1 MLLAFFNP
9 NSQTVNNN
17 SNIQKPTKTV
27 LKKKN
32 KQKENPNT
40 LIFKK
45 LTNKISNLRKDC
57 TFLLLEELGSAECS
71 NRSLETEDV
80 ETHHHAMPASTTH
93 PLFHLLHASSLP
105 QTWVQEDP
113 TQQSRF
119 CFQFFDDP
127 TRRTWLGG
135 SGFVRQRIFSVC
147 NNNFLS
153 LLSRFRGHMA
163 IPILACCNPFL
174 DHQAL
179 ACLLDL

>member
-1 MLLAFFNP
+1 MGKIARF
-9 NSQTVNNN
+9 SC
-17 SNIQKPTKTV
+17 
-27 LKKKN
+27 LKK
-32 KQKENPNT
+32 
-40 LIFKK
+40 
-45 LTNKISNLRKDC
+45 
-57 TFLLLEELGSAECS
+57 LGSAGCS

-93 PLFHLLHASSLP
+93 PLLLLLASSLP
-105 QTWVQEDP
+105 HTWVQEDP

-135 SGFVRQRIFSVC
+135 SGFVRQRIFFVC

-153 LLSRFRGHMA
+153 LLSRFTGHMA
-163 IPILACCNPFL
+163 IPILACCNPFP

-179 ACLLDL
+179 ACSPCDRSRSSFPSFFRGTGSSTPNGSSSNLDATDPRTFGLRLGKQAWIWLEERGR